1 MPVFDRLKC
10 WVVVCCA
17 GCTLLLSSQAMAQSI
32 QYKDMYLALQPVL
45 ERVFNTKSKI
55 KINGEHANH
64 LVHQSILSLELRR
77 LYVQL
82 YAPPI
87 LKKQLREA

>member
-1 MPVFDRLKC
+1 M
-10 WVVVCCA
+10 
-17 GCTLLLSSQAMAQSI
+17 
-32 QYKDMYLALQPVL
+32 ALQPVL

-87 LKKQLREA
+87 LKKQLREAQDKDKFLQESPDVLNLMTVLETDL